1 VHEQKGSKKIF
12 FKNFMDAR
20 VNYVILPLAQYMML
34 PDQAAKVSGE
44 GYLLGTILHEIA
56 HGLGPVFA
64 HGVAGK
70 VMIREAIGPAFAG
83 LEEAKADVVGMWG
96 LQWLMDHNVLPKDKR
111 EEYYASYVAGI
122 FRTLR
127 FGAGEAH
134 GQAEMMEFNYLSE
147 RGAVKRQPTG
157 RYAIDYNIM
166 PAALADLSKELL
178 DIEATGDRIR
188 AENWFR
194 KYDVVPTDLQVSLKA
209 ASKIPVDVDPV
220 FSFPEKVK

>member
-1 VHEQKGSKKIF
+1 
-12 FKNFMDAR
+12 
-20 VNYVILPLAQYMML
+20 
-34 PDQAAKVSGE
+34 
-44 GYLLGTILHEIA
+44 LGTILHEIA
-56 HGLGPVFA
+56 HGLGPAFA
-64 HGVAGK
+64 HVVSGK

-83 LEEAKADVVGMWG
+83 LEEAKADVVGMYG
-96 LQWLMDHNVLPKDKR
+96 LQWLMDHNVLPRDKR
-111 EEYYASYVAGI
+111 EEYYASYVGGL
-122 FRTLR
+122 FRTVR

-147 RGAVKRQPTG
+147 RGAIKRQPTG

-166 PAALADLSKELL
+166 PAVVADLSKELL

-194 KYDVVPTDLQVSLKA
+194 KYDVVPAELQVSLKA
-209 ASKIPVDVDPV
+209 AAKIPVDVDPV